1 MACLFPATEQIYN
14 GTNRCAGEEEKRGKE
29 QDRFQFKTGVAL
41 DPTTHS
47 CPDTLDGK
55 EFPARKD
62 QAENPC
68 NGPPY
73 QEENADV
80 WRERDNQN
88 TSEHLPE
95 ETQAA
100 DKATVHSINAV
111 GVFRI
116 VLHCHCL

>member
-1 MACLFPATEQIYN
+1 MARSFPATEQIDN
-14 GTNRCAGEEEKRGKE
+14 GTNGRAGEEEERSKE

-88 TSEHLPE
+88 ASEHLPE

-100 DKATVHSINAV
+100 DKATVHCINAV

>member
-1 MACLFPATEQIYN
+1 MARSFPATEQIDN
-14 GTNRCAGEEEKRGKE
+14 GTNGRAGEEEERSKE
-29 QDRFQFKTGVAL
+29 QDRFQFKAGMAL
-41 DPTTHS
+41 DPPTYS
-47 CPDTLDGK
+47 RPDTLDGK

-80 WRERDNQN
+80 WRERYNQN
-88 TSEHLPE
+88 ASEHLPE

-100 DKATVHSINAV
+100 DKATVHCINAV

>member
-1 MACLFPATEQIYN
+1 MVFSLPATEQIDD
-14 GTNRCAGEEEKRGKE
+14 GTESCPCEEKQCCEE
-29 QDRFQFKTGVAL
+29 QYGFHVKASVTL

-80 WRERDNQN
+80 WCERDNQN
-88 TSEHLPE
+88 ASEHLPE

-100 DKATVHSINAV
+100 DKATVHCINAV